1 MKDFINLLN
10 HYPKLTKPKVTLIDL
25 GVAPR
30 VFSNWKEKGIID
42 YDHKFTD
49 EEVSNN
55 VQRKKIEL
63 NVFEALWIL
72 IVQELRQFNI
82 GLSTIKALKNFLFS
96 LPDYNSITDIT
107 KDELDQIINA
117 TFDKAAG
124 SFIKSLNFQ
133 LKDLVGHFINSNHEQ
148 QVYFNNISSLVNAIL
163 ILGDAPS
170 IQIYKTPADKELS
183 FRIYNPTVEK
193 AFYKQLN
200 KDFRDDF
207 IMESTRNSIINIP
220 IKPLFEQFF
229 ENKTLLRHA
238 KVYDLYTSAELQI
251 LQHIKDKDFQKI
263 TIYKS
268 DADTITL
275 EKSSSKQISGHNAK
289 KLRSLLGL
297 KQYKRVE
304 VIFRDDKTLV
314 IKNTQRIKIKTN
326 E

>member
-238 KVYDLYTSAELQI
+238 KVYELYTYVELQI

>member
-10 HYPKLTKPKVTLIDL
+10 YYPNLIKPKVTLIDL
-25 GVAPR
+25 GVASR
-30 VFSNWKEKGIID
+30 VFSNWKQKGIID

-49 EEVSNN
+49 EELSNK

-72 IVQELRQFNI
+72 IIQELRQFNI

-107 KDELDQIINA
+107 KEELDQIIDA

-124 SFIKSLNFQ
+124 SFIKNFDFQ
-133 LKDLVGHFINSNHEQ
+133 IKDLVDHFVNNNHEQ

-163 ILGDAPS
+163 MLGDSPS
-170 IQIYKTPADKELS
+170 IQIYKTPSDKEFS

-193 AFYKQLN
+193 AFYKQQN
-200 KDFRDDF
+200 QDFRDNF
-207 IMESTRNSIINIP
+207 IMESTHNSIINIP

-238 KVYDLYTSAELQI
+238 KVYDLYTPAELQV

-268 DADTITL
+268 DTDTITL
-275 EKSSSKQISGHNAK
+275 ETSTSKQISGHIAK
-289 KLRSLLGL
+289 ELRSILGL
-297 KQYKRVE
+297 KQYKRAE
-304 VIFRDDKTLV
+304 VIFRDDKNLV